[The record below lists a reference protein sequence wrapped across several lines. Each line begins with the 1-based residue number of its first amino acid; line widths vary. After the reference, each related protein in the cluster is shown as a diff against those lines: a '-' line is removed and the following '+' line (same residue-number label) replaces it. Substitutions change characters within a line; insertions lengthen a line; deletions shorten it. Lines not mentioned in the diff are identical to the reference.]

1 MRKAEKLQKYIES
14 EEERKK
20 VEERAQIEEGEYS
33 R

>member
-1 MRKAEKLQKYIES
+1 MREAEKLQKYIES

-20 VEERAQIEEGEYS
+20 VEKRAQIEEGEYS